1 MKEAPAYNLYRPKW
15 YRKRVSTWWWA
26 QQWRSFKFILRE
38 LSSLAVGY
46 IVLMLLL
53 MIWSLSR
60 GADSYA
66 EFMSWLK
73 SPAVIVLS
81 LIAFCFVIYHSIT
94 WFNLAP
100 KAMPVRLG
108 GKRLPGWMIAAP
120 NYVMWLAVSA
130 VIVWFLMGGK

>member
-1 MKEAPAYNLYRPKW
+1 MKQAPAYTLYRPKW

-38 LSSLAVGY
+38 LSSIAVGY
-46 IVLMLLL
+46 VVLLLIL

-66 EFMSWLK
+66 EFLSWLK

-100 KAMPVRLG
+100 KAMPIRLG
-108 GKRLPGWMIAAP
+108 GKRLPDWMIAAP
-120 NYVMWLAVSA
+120 NYAMWLAVSA
-130 VIVWFLMGGK
+130 AIFWFLFGGK